1 MTKSSDHDTT
11 NNLIHEAWMRQRAE
25 LEQELFEID
34 QPRSSSVRIDA
45 AQLQSNETREAK
57 SVTQRPK
64 SHPLAA
70 PALTNA
76 ALTNAAT
83 TSNAPVIAP
92 SRNQTQTSLSIER
105 TISHTIPIGP
115 LSNRMNDESETK
127 VEHANWLHRA
137 NEAAAVERQK
147 QQQHLE
153 QELSRQR
160 IAFQQ
165 DLARQRAGFE
175 QELAER
181 ESAWAAKR
189 DQEWSGLRNSKEVQ
203 DVTVQQLKDKLATQ
217 RVHEREELHDWRR
230 RAESELTE
238 ARRLFEQERLQQQSL
253 FAREREAELQKL
265 RHEREEFDARVR
277 QTQFELANS
286 RHRQE
291 EELRQIRATHTAQMQ
306 SERAEL
312 EQLRESWLDKFRR
325 EQVVLENGLRFFEQH
340 LSRVSQELHTAHRG
354 LQAVSLSAGEA
365 SMTIPFPSSSVTRS
379 ETATHAVES
388 IPQIQS
394 ISQIHSESTRSMT
407 LEDIRSK
414 LERLRQHD
422 KSVA

>member
-45 AQLQSNETREAK
+45 AQLQPNETRETK
-57 SVTQRPK
+57 SVTQRTK

-70 PALTNA
+70 PTLTI
-76 ALTNAAT
+76 AAT
-83 TSNAPVIAP
+83 TGNAPAIAP

-115 LSNRMNDESETK
+115 LSNLRSDESETK
-127 VEHANWLHRA
+127 AEHANWLHRA

-181 ESAWAAKR
+181 ESAWTAKR

-230 RAESELTE
+230 RAESELAE

-253 FAREREAELQKL
+253 FARERETELQKL

-365 SMTIPFPSSSVTRS
+365 SMTIPFPSSTVTRS

-388 IPQIQS
+388 IPQI
-394 ISQIHSESTRSMT
+394 HSEPTRSMT